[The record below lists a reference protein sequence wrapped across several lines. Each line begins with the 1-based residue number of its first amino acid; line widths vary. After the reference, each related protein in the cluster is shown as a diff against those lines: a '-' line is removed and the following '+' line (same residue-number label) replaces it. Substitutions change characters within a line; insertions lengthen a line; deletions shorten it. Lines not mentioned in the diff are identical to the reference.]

1 MTPCPDIPGLTYAKR
16 FIPRMAYRNSN
27 KNKSPPMFS
36 NAGREI
42 IIVLRMILRL
52 LIYLINLKIL
62 MILSN
67 KNIDVTS
74 VTDVKIFKYVMIY
87 PAVEKTT
94 IVKSMMLAESQ
105 K

>member
-1 MTPCPDIPGLTYAKR
+1 
-16 FIPRMAYRNSN
+16 
-27 KNKSPPMFS
+27 MFS
-36 NAGREI
+36 NAGRDI
-42 IIVLRMILRL
+42 IIVLRMILKL
-52 LIYLINLKIL
+52 FIYLINLKIL